1 MEKPRLLLL
10 FLTLF
15 FVMLGFGIIIP
26 NLAYYAE
33 DIGATPTE
41 IAVLMSIYSGMQ
53 LLFAPLWGRLSD
65 KHGRKPAIL
74 FGLFGNAVALVAF
87 GLAKSYVWLFIAR
100 GAAGVASA
108 AVLPAVMAYVA
119 DVTTEEERGSGMGL
133 MGAAM
138 GLGFILGPA
147 LGGIM
152 GRHDLPFF
160 VAGGLSL
167 LTFLFAMFLLP
178 ESLSVRKRGFKPRL
192 PGGRDVEAR
201 LPEGGDAVRMRG
213 FKPRLPGGRDVEAR
227 LSGEHDAEPRLSGER
242 DVEARLS
249 DEHDAEA
256 RLSGDGAHH
265 KWVSPREIFRW
276 TTLKSPLNS
285 LFLVAFFTT
294 FSFAGLEATFPL
306 FISEEPWNYGQREM
320 GWMFAIIGVI
330 VVPLQGGLLGRLI
343 NRFGER
349 RLILIGM
356 VLNAV
361 GMALLSGPSWFAP
374 TSFLMLASY
383 LTIAGIG
390 NQLIRPT
397 NTSWISKQT
406 HIGQGTAIGIMDAFL
421 SLGRILGPLL
431 GGWLYEQDAYPYPV
445 LAGILLIAT
454 VCLYIPLRRIRYDTS
469 K

>member
-65 KHGRKPAIL
+65 KQGRKPAIL
-74 FGLFGNAVALVAF
+74 FGLFGNAVALVGF

-152 GRHDLPFF
+152 GSHDMPFF

-192 PGGRDVEAR
+192 P
-201 LPEGGDAVRMRG
+201 EGGDAGRKRG
-213 FKPRLPGGRDVEAR
+213 FKPRLPGGRDAEPRLSGERDMEARLSGERDVEAR
-227 LSGEHDAEPRLSGER
+227 LSGEHDAEPRL
-242 DVEARLS
+242 
-249 DEHDAEA
+249 
-256 RLSGDGAHH
+256 GDGAHH

-306 FISEEPWNYGQREM
+306 FIEKGWDYGQREM

-349 RLILIGM
+349 RLILVGM

-454 VCLYIPLRRIRYDTS
+454 VCLYVPLRRIRYDTS